1 MNSKHSKLYLDFAAP
16 ESEHSLS
23 TYIEVELGYFPSRWN
38 GVVVIA
44 FLKINVIKPSK
55 LSPCTG

>member
-1 MNSKHSKLYLDFAAP
+1 MTSKHSKIYLDFAAP

-23 TYIEVELGYFPSRWN
+23 TYIEVKLGCFLSSGN

-44 FLKINVIKPSK
+44 FLKITVIKPSK
-55 LSPCTG
+55 LPPCTG